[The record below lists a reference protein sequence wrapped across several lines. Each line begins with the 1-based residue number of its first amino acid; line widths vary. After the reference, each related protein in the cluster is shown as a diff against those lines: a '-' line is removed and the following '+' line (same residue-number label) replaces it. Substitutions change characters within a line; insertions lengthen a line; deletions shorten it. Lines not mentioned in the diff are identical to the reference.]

1 MLLKQLV
8 ISSFSIFWRLLYANQ
23 SINNTGPQSTHEE
36 RHVDCTRAS
45 YQFPFIIC
53 NWPSNLQKSIVPRN
67 GSYKLCIAKMC
78 HYPWIWNASA
88 TGLRLKKKQLTSRR
102 ELYLRA
108 RIRVGLAMDTHGR
121 TGRRPN
127 RVHHSRQD
135 GSKMLRTTHI
145 LHPSFVSGLII

>member
-1 MLLKQLV
+1 MLLKQFV

-53 NWPSNLQKSIVPRN
+53 NWPSNPQKSIVPRN

-88 TGLRLKKKQLTSRR
+88 TGLRLKKKTTDIQAGVVSKGPVTRWLSHGYPWYSVGDQIGHTIPAKMAPKCS
-102 ELYLRA
+102 EQHIYYTQILYPA
-108 RIRVGLAMDTHGR
+108 W
-121 TGRRPN
+121 
-127 RVHHSRQD
+127 
-135 GSKMLRTTHI
+135 
-145 LHPSFVSGLII
+145 